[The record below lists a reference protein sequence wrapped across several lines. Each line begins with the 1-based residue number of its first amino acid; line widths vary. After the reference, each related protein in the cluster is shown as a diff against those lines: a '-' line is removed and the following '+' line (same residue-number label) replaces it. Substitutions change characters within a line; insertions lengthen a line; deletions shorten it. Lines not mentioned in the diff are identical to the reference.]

1 MINMIAR
8 RRRDSITNYRK
19 RLALLK
25 GDKTRL
31 VVRKTN
37 RHIIIELVDYKVDGD
52 KVLTTVNSKDLEKL
66 GWVSHSNLPTA
77 YLAGL
82 MMAKK
87 AKELKFSKEVLLDM
101 GLYKPMKNGVIFAAA
116 EGCID
121 GGLKVIGSFKVDK
134 ERISG
139 KHIAD
144 YIKED
149 PSKEKLFS
157 SYSKNKFN
165 AKNFPETFKEIKS
178 KINGA

>member
-19 RLALLK
+19 RLGLLK

-37 RHIIIELVDYKVDGD
+37 RHVIIELVDYKVDGD
-52 KVLTTVNSKDLEKL
+52 KVLTTVNSKELEKL

-77 YLAGL
+77 YLAGVL
-82 MMAKK
+82 MAKK
-87 AKELKFSKEVLLDM
+87 AKELGFSKEVLLDM

-116 EGCID
+116 EGCIE

-134 ERISG
+134 DRISG

-144 YIKED
+144 YVKED
-149 PSKEKLFS
+149 ASKEKLFS
-157 SYSKNKFN
+157 SYSEKKLNVKTL
-165 AKNFPETFKEIKS
+165 PESFKEVKS